1 MKKYLF
7 IISFLL
13 LILPI
18 KAQLPLS
25 EESRISILTS
35 YPSDEEVF
43 TLYGHTA
50 IRILDPAQ
58 NIDLVFNYGI
68 FDFHTPNFIY
78 RFAKGETDY
87 MLGVADFQN
96 YFIEYQMR
104 GSKVV
109 EQALNLN
116 QVEKEKLW
124 QALIVNYEPQNRTYR
139 YNFFFDNCSTKPRDL
154 VEKAV
159 EGKINYKEN
168 KNKLTFR
175 DLINDCT
182 RNHYWYTFGCD
193 LALGSPTDRITTIR
207 EQMFLPLYLVSAFDE
222 ATISTPSG
230 ESRKLVQSS
239 SVLIEENKDIDK
251 SSPSLFSP
259 LFVSISLLLAVTTL
273 TIIAFKRKK
282 IFRGIDIVLFSIAGR
297 AGLSL
302 FFLSFISTHPA
313 TNPNWSLI
321 WLHPFHLIGVILFS
335 VKKLNKAAYYYHFIN
350 FAALTLL
357 LIGWYI
363 IPQQFNTAF
372 IPLVLT
378 LWMRSGYSVYI
389 IKKIY

>member
-168 KNKLTFR
+168 KNKLTF
-175 DLINDCT
+175 
-182 RNHYWYTFGCD
+182 
-193 LALGSPTDRITTIR
+193 
-207 EQMFLPLYLVSAFDE
+207 
-222 ATISTPSG
+222 
-230 ESRKLVQSS
+230 
-239 SVLIEENKDIDK
+239 
-251 SSPSLFSP
+251 
-259 LFVSISLLLAVTTL
+259 
-273 TIIAFKRKK
+273 
-282 IFRGIDIVLFSIAGR
+282 
-297 AGLSL
+297 
-302 FFLSFISTHPA
+302 
-313 TNPNWSLI
+313 
-321 WLHPFHLIGVILFS
+321 
-335 VKKLNKAAYYYHFIN
+335 
-350 FAALTLL
+350 
-357 LIGWYI
+357 
-363 IPQQFNTAF
+363 
-372 IPLVLT
+372 
-378 LWMRSGYSVYI
+378 
-389 IKKIY
+389 

>member
-1 MKKYLF
+1 MMLLRDWWFKNKTYICIWKLSIDEKYLF

-87 MLGVADFQN
+87 KLGVDNFQN

-116 QVEKEKLW
+116 QVEKK
-124 QALIVNYEPQNRTYR
+124 NYGKHWL
-139 YNFFFDNCSTKPRDL
+139 STTSHKT
-154 VEKAV
+154 E
-159 EGKINYKEN
+159 
-168 KNKLTFR
+168 
-175 DLINDCT
+175 
-182 RNHYWYTFGCD
+182 
-193 LALGSPTDRITTIR
+193 RIAI
-207 EQMFLPLYLVSAFDE
+207 
-222 ATISTPSG
+222 IS
-230 ESRKLVQSS
+230 
-239 SVLIEENKDIDK
+239 
-251 SSPSLFSP
+251 F
-259 LFVSISLLLAVTTL
+259 
-273 TIIAFKRKK
+273 
-282 IFRGIDIVLFSIAGR
+282 
-297 AGLSL
+297 
-302 FFLSFISTHPA
+302 
-313 TNPNWSLI
+313 W
-321 WLHPFHLIGVILFS
+321 
-335 VKKLNKAAYYYHFIN
+335 
-350 FAALTLL
+350 
-357 LIGWYI
+357 
-363 IPQQFNTAF
+363 
-372 IPLVLT
+372 
-378 LWMRSGYSVYI
+378 
-389 IKKIY
+389 

>member
-1 MKKYLF
+1 MIQKIKHTFASENYQSMKKHLL
-7 IISFLL
+7 ILTFLL
-13 LILPI
+13 LILQV

-50 IRILDPAQ
+50 IRVLDPSQ
-58 NIDLVFNYGI
+58 NVDLVFNYGI
-68 FDFHTPNFIY
+68 FDFHAPNFIY

-87 MLGVADFQN
+87 MLGVADFRN

-109 EQALNLN
+109 EQVLNMN
-116 QVEKEKLW
+116 QTEKEKLW
-124 QALIVNYEPQNRTYR
+124 QTLIINYEPQNRKYR

-182 RNHYWYTFGCD
+182 RNHNWYTFGCD
-193 LALGSPTDRITTIR
+193 LALGSPTDRITSIR

-222 ATISTPSG
+222 ATVSTPSG
-230 ESRKLVQSS
+230 EKRKLVQSS

-259 LFVSISLLLAVTTL
+259 LFVSISLLLAVATL

-282 IFRGIDIVLFSIAGR
+282 TIPGHRHCIVFNSRHSRSYSLFS
-297 AGLSL
+297 
-302 FFLSFISTHPA
+302 
-313 TNPNWSLI
+313 
-321 WLHPFHLIGVILFS
+321 
-335 VKKLNKAAYYYHFIN
+335 
-350 FAALTLL
+350 
-357 LIGWYI
+357 
-363 IPQQFNTAF
+363 
-372 IPLVLT
+372 
-378 LWMRSGYSVYI
+378 
-389 IKKIY
+389 

>member
-1 MKKYLF
+1 M
-7 IISFLL
+7 
-13 LILPI
+13 
-18 KAQLPLS
+18 
-25 EESRISILTS
+25 
-35 YPSDEEVF
+35 
-43 TLYGHTA
+43 
-50 IRILDPAQ
+50 
-58 NIDLVFNYGI
+58 
-68 FDFHTPNFIY
+68 
-78 RFAKGETDY
+78 
-87 MLGVADFQN
+87 
-96 YFIEYQMR
+96 
-104 GSKVV
+104 
-109 EQALNLN
+109 
-116 QVEKEKLW
+116 
-124 QALIVNYEPQNRTYR
+124 
-139 YNFFFDNCSTKPRDL
+139 

-282 IFRGIDIVLFSIAGR
+282 IFRGIDFVLFSIAGI
-297 AGLSL
+297 AGL
-302 FFLSFISTHPA
+302 
-313 TNPNWSLI
+313 
-321 WLHPFHLIGVILFS
+321 ILFS
-335 VKKLNKAAYYYHFIN
+335 KLYINASCYQPELVAYLASPLSSDWSDIVFSKKAE
-350 FAALTLL
+350 
-357 LIGWYI
+357 
-363 IPQQFNTAF
+363 
-372 IPLVLT
+372 
-378 LWMRSGYSVYI
+378 
-389 IKKIY
+389 